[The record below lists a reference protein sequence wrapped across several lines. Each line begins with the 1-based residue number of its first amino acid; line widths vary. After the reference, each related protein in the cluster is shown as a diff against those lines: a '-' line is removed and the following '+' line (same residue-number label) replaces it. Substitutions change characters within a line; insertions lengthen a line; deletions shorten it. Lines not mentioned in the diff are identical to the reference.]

1 MKLRLTILLVFI
13 VVAPLVLLAWLGV
26 KVGRDE
32 QEMVR
37 VRVDELLSSRL
48 RDLAGSIENVMASQ
62 ERELIR
68 ITSLKSHDADTLR
81 HIVRNERIVRQLFV
95 VDAQGEL
102 VHPPKDGT
110 ASVAEKQFFTRT
122 ERIFRGRGT
131 FFQAADDEHPTKK
144 RSDSARREAKQLGW
158 YVWYWDEGINLIFWR
173 RDSAGRV
180 VGAEMS
186 RIVLLSDIVA
196 ELPETDRETPSGV
209 GGRIELVDAS
219 GRRVYG
225 FGQYNREK
233 DQIPRIR
240 QALAKP
246 LGSCGLHDFTSK
258 DGFGEAFGGS
268 LLLNLLIGLGALGV
282 AIIGLAVY
290 FFRENTREIR
300 EAEQRVTFVNQVSHE
315 LKTPLTNIRMYA
327 ELLEDQIE
335 EEDEKPRAYL
345 GVIVSE
351 SQRLSR
357 LIANVLSFGRKQQ
370 SRLTVRPSLNVV
382 DETLTQVLE
391 QFEPSLNAKEIEIS
405 FDGQAK
411 ETVYMDAD
419 ALEQILGNLLSNVE
433 KYAASGKKVE
443 VSSRTDDDHTTV
455 TIADRGPGIPRAAQK
470 KIFEPFYRQSIS
482 LTEGVSGTGIGLGI
496 CRDLARLH
504 GGNVT
509 LESSDRGCR
518 FQITLHTPKKGSTR

>member
-1 MKLRLTILLVFI
+1 MKPKLTILLVFI

-48 RDLAGSIENVMASQ
+48 RDLAGSIWNIMASQ

-68 ITSLKSHDADTLR
+68 ITSLKSYDADALR
-81 HIVRNERIVRQLFV
+81 DIVRSERIVRQLFV
-95 VDAQGEL
+95 VDDQGKL
-102 VHPPKDGT
+102 VHPPENET
-110 ASVAEKQFFTRT
+110 ASAAEKQFFTRT
-122 ERIFRGRGT
+122 ERIFRGKGA
-131 FFQAADDEHPTKK
+131 FFQAADDGSPAKK
-144 RSDSARREAKQLGW
+144 RTSSARREAKQHGW
-158 YVWYWDEGINLIFWR
+158 HVWYWDEGINLIFWR
-173 RDSAGRV
+173 RDSSGRV
-180 VGAEMS
+180 VGAELS

-196 ELPETDRETPSGV
+196 GLPETDEESPSV
-209 GGRIELVDAS
+209 TDGRIELVDAS
-219 GRRVYG
+219 GRSVYG

-233 DQIPRIR
+233 DQIPRVR

-246 LGSCGLHDFTSK
+246 LGSWELHYFTSP
-258 DGFGEAFGGS
+258 DGIGEAFGGS
-268 LLLNLLIGLGALGV
+268 LLLNLLIGLGVLGI
-282 AIIGLAVY
+282 AIVGLAVY

-300 EAEQRVTFVNQVSHE
+300 EAKQRVTFVNQVSHE

-351 SQRLSR
+351 SRRLSR
-357 LIANVLSFGRKQQ
+357 LIGNVLSFGRKQQ
-370 SRLTVRPSLNVV
+370 SRLAVRPVPKVV
-382 DETLTQVLE
+382 DEIIAQVLE
-391 QFEPSLNAKEIEIS
+391 QFEPSLAAKEIEIL
-405 FDGQAK
+405 FDGYAK
-411 ETVYMDAD
+411 ETVDLDAD

-443 VSSRTDDDHTTV
+443 VSSRTDDDRTTITV
-455 TIADRGPGIPRAAQK
+455 TDWGPGIPKDAQK
-470 KIFEPFYRQSIS
+470 RIFEPFFRQSIS

-504 GGNVT
+504 GGDVT
-509 LESSDRGCR
+509 LESSDGGCC
-518 FQITLHTPKKGSTR
+518 FQIELHTPKKGSTR